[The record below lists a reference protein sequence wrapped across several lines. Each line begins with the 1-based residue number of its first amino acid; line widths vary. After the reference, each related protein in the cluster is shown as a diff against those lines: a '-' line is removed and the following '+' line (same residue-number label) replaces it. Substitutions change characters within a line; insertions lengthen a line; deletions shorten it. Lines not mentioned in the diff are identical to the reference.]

1 MTVLK
6 TVFFAV
12 FIHLKQGAKRVMS
25 DSADGLD
32 FALGLVNFVVN
43 LHDGQVNFFEDFK
56 LENNYYN
63 QSCSW

>member
-1 MTVLK
+1 MTDLK
-6 TVFFAV
+6 TVFLLCSFT
-12 FIHLKQGAKRVMS
+12 IKQGAKRVMS

-63 QSCSW
+63 QSCS